1 MARFDFNKFWEQVR
15 PKNVE
20 QKITNFSA
28 GNVPMII
35 VGFAGITVVTLG
47 IMVSLSNNSEN
58 ESPGETDNS
67 PDEADKS
74 PDENEVTS
82 TQPDIN
88 ENTQEVQPNAEPD
101 GATDALEPATE
112 TSIPKPTDVMQSDNN
127 PEENKEENKEDIFA
141 SYGGSNTRKKK
152 KKKKR
157 KNKHRKSK
165 KRHGKKRKH

>member
-47 IMVSLSNNSEN
+47 IMVSLSNKSEN

-67 PDEADKS
+67 PDEADNS
-74 PDENEVTS
+74 PDETDKLPDENDVTS

-88 ENTQEVQPNAEPD
+88 ENTQEEQPNAEPD

-112 TSIPKPTDVMQSDNN
+112 TSIPTPTDVMQSDNN
-127 PEENKEENKEDIFA
+127 PEENKE
-141 SYGGSNTRKKK
+141 
-152 KKKKR
+152 
-157 KNKHRKSK
+157 
-165 KRHGKKRKH
+165 